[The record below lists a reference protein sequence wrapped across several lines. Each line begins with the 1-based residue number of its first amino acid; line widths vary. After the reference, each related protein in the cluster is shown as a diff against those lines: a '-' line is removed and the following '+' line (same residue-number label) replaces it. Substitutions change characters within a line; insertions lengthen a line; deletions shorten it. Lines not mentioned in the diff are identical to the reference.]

1 MIILTDEEGKEIIE
15 AFSEIERLAYL
26 CGLQPRK
33 ARIMDIQELAHKMY
47 KKLSE
52 REALTKNFVHDLD
65 VHDQTRKLFTHE
77 MFNYMPT
84 LPMGTD
90 AAGMKDMNETN
101 DFVQIFGV
109 KFRKGIRR

>member
-77 MFNYMPT
+77 MANYMPT
-84 LPMGTD
+84 LPIQIDTS
-90 AAGMKDMNETN
+90 GMKGINALAMGDMAIKYMEGNSGE
-101 DFVQIFGV
+101 
-109 KFRKGIRR
+109 

>member
-1 MIILTDEEGKEIIE
+1 MIILTNEESKEVIE
-15 AFSEIERLAYL
+15 ALSEIERLAYL

-33 ARIMDIQELAHKMY
+33 ALLNDIQELAHKMY

-52 REALTKNFVHDLD
+52 REALTKIFVHDMD

-84 LPMGTD
+84 LPMG
-90 AAGMKDMNETN
+90 AAAS
-101 DFVQIFGV
+101 GV
-109 KFRKGIRR
+109 KDVSARYLANMVGIKYMEGNSGE